1 MQRLHRESDIKRVFR
16 EGRRFHSP
24 VAVLHARRRVGEEGT
39 LPGPRLTVIAGRSF
53 RTAIA
58 RNRGRR
64 VLREVIRVLLKDTQE
79 PCDLLVVA
87 RPDALAQPYQ
97 ARLQTLADL
106 FSRADILPE
115 KAVTRR

>member
-16 EGRRFHSP
+16 EGCRFHSP
-24 VAVLHARRRVGEEGT
+24 VAVLHARRRSGEQRT

-53 RTAIA
+53 PTAVA
-58 RNRGRR
+58 RSRARR
-64 VLREVIRVLLKDTQE
+64 ILREVSRILLKDTRD

-87 RPDALAQPYQ
+87 SPEALAQPYQ

-106 FSRADILPE
+106 FRRAKLLPE
-115 KAVTRR
+115 KAVTPR